1 MHVCS
6 FLSRVEDEFTN
17 QILLE
22 ELCDVPPD
30 ALFIICEN
38 KVTLLSDLLVVSDL
52 TVVLT
57 VSDLT
62 YFHWFL
68 Q

>member
-6 FLSRVEDEFTN
+6 FLSRVEEFTN

-38 KVTLLSDLLVVSDL
+38 KVTLLSDLVVSDL